1 MAYVYQSDI
10 YCDTCGEK
18 IKEEIKKERADNVP
32 ENEYDQYTYDSG
44 DYPKHCEDD
53 DEADTP
59 QHCADCGEFLKNQL
73 TEEGYEYVEQA
84 LNEFPVVPKSIEE
97 FAAVGRAHLKEW
109 ADHYGF
115 KYEENQWESAHQWAD
130 VTLDTWAMAVCP
142 ALDKNGGEG
151 LFQFDKIVSM
161 AKLFMR
167 RLDGDDI
174 QDEYQNEMEE
184 DGFFVKPG
192 WRR

>member
-1 MAYVYQSDI
+1 MAYVYQADI
-10 YCDTCGEK
+10 YCDPCGEK
-18 IKEEIKKERADNVP
+18 IKEEIKKERADKVP
-32 ENEYDQYTYDSG
+32 ENEDDQYTYDSG

-84 LNEFPVVPKSIEE
+84 LNDFAVMPKSTEE
-97 FAAVGRAHLKEW
+97 FAAMGRANLKEW

-115 KYEENQWESAHQWAD
+115 KYEENQWESAHQWAECHIQYLMGSVVD
-130 VTLDTWAMAVCP
+130 EGGIGCDGN
-142 ALDKNGGEG
+142 AL
-151 LFQFDKIVSM
+151 
-161 AKLFMR
+161 AKLVYMARAFLR
-167 RLDGDDI
+167 KLDADDI